1 MEYEYILTP
10 DGELYHWGIRGMK
23 WGQRRYQNK
32 DGSLTPAG
40 KKRYAK
46 EGGDDNPSATPKKK
60 PLSEMTDDEIRMAIA
75 RKQLENQYNMYH
87 PQPVKP
93 ESFTRRFVNDAV
105 KPAAI
110 SAGKKFVENAL
121 NKVAGDILKDK
132 VDPNSL
138 EALKRTAEKLK
149 LQREIEKYK
158 NGEDPNEKPLTWEE
172 RTKKYNLE
180 RQMKKDA
187 ESDAQAA
194 AKKAEEDAEKA
205 KQAAKE
211 KFAYDEYNRVYTEP
225 PEGSSGGE
233 YSAPG
238 RERVNNMPWR
248 TQYKPNDV
256 SNYLLEA
263 PKDKSAN
270 ASGYLKTA
278 EEAVA
283 GYLEAPIS
291 LSDRATRRASERGKR
306 YVEDSSL
313 IGDDYVTIVDEDGT
327 VQFIPRDEL

>member
-10 DGELYHWGIRGMK
+10 DGELYHWGIKGMK
-23 WGQRRYQNK
+23 WGERRYQNK

-46 EGGDDNPSATPKKK
+46 EGGDDTDASATPKKK
-60 PLSEMTDDEIRMAIA
+60 PLGEMTDDEIRTAIA

-93 ESFTRRFVNDAV
+93 ESFTRRFMNGAV

-138 EALKRTAEKLK
+138 EGIKKKIDKRRAELELARLMEGLDDKVNWEALGKRQKLLKDMEEDEEK
-149 LQREIEKYK
+149 
-158 NGEDPNEKPLTWEE
+158 
-172 RTKKYNLE
+172 KKE
-180 RQMKKDA
+180 
-187 ESDAQAA
+187 AA